1 MIGAAVVL
9 ALTAAASASALPA
22 GHPPIDHGHA
32 QQQTPPSFFRA
43 PPDTTD
49 EEATVPPG
57 TIVVELRDAANNVI
71 ANHAVELGILQQSV
85 AKGESRRHVA
95 ATTGPDGKV
104 AFDSLERGSGVA
116 YRVSAHES
124 DAVFAARPFQLN
136 HDHGTHV
143 VLHVYPA
150 TSDYAQGALI
160 ISRGVMYLE
169 MKDDRVQIQQRI
181 DVFNGSPV
189 AWVPHD
195 VILKLPADFTALT
208 GMQQMSDVGVDAVAG
223 EGARLHGTFGPGEN
237 AVMFNW
243 QLPYSGES
251 SVDFDVGL
259 PPNMAQLIVRAAASP
274 GMKLAVPG
282 FRDAVSDVNE
292 EGQRELITGKKL
304 QEGEIPFRKIHVA
317 LSELPTPGP
326 ARVIATS
333 IAGIGILVGAL
344 AVRSRRAKTT
354 TKRDRAR
361 LLQLLEEL
369 EDAHA
374 RGDVGPK
381 SYARAR
387 RELIDELALLLAA
400 TQPRTATSPGE

>member
-1 MIGAAVVL
+1 
-9 ALTAAASASALPA
+9 
-22 GHPPIDHGHA
+22 
-32 QQQTPPSFFRA
+32 
-43 PPDTTD
+43 
-49 EEATVPPG
+49 
-57 TIVVELRDAANNVI
+57 
-71 ANHAVELGILQQSV
+71 
-85 AKGESRRHVA
+85 
-95 ATTGPDGKV
+95 
-104 AFDSLERGSGVA
+104 
-116 YRVSAHES
+116 
-124 DAVFAARPFQLN
+124 
-136 HDHGTHV
+136 
-143 VLHVYPA
+143 
-150 TSDYAQGALI
+150 
-160 ISRGVMYLE
+160 
-169 MKDDRVQIQQRI
+169 
-181 DVFNGSPV
+181 
-189 AWVPHD
+189 
-195 VILKLPADFTALT
+195 
-208 GMQQMSDVGVDAVAG
+208 MSDVGVDAVAG

-304 QEGEIPFRKIHVA
+304 QEGDIPFRKIHVA